1 MNDHPHRDI
10 ETLYRRGVAFWAGRD
25 LEQARAV
32 LEEAL
37 TVDTHAA
44 TNGWWF
50 AASRALAQI
59 ALEQDDLDG
68 AERHLARLPGH
79 GVGDAQQTALR
90 ARHLFLSGETE
101 SAAIEVSIAVTLLA
115 TDDDRDTGTLMNGAI
130 ALMWCGEVL
139 VDLGYGVDAARLAAQ
154 ARQRIA
160 DAEVDDPVVDAGLAM
175 VEAGAARLT
184 GDAATATAT
193 LAAIDRTLSPDL
205 GVQVKVET
213 ARLAWAD
220 GDREAARARYGSAIA
235 ECQSRSFPALVR
247 LLRSEVETGPAP
259 LRSDPYGVEDWAARS
274 LDRALADHRP
284 YGVVARLVMDRPLDY
299 YRDLEQQVGALLGA
313 NPHLGSVDGT
323 GSDGDVWELFLEGD
337 DPHALWEAVAPLVTA
352 VAGQGSRVDIRGDD
366 DVARFPLS

>member
-1 MNDHPHRDI
+1 MKHQADHEI

-25 LEQARAV
+25 LVQARDA
-32 LEEAL
+32 LEAAL
-37 TVDTHAA
+37 VAHTDTA
-44 TNGWWF
+44 TDGWWF

-90 ARHLFLSGETE
+90 ARHLFLSGDPD

-115 TDDDRDTGTLMNGAI
+115 TDDDRDARTLMNGAI

-139 VDLGYGVDAARLAAQ
+139 VDLGYGVDAARLATR

-160 DAEVDDPVVDAGLAM
+160 DAGAEDPVLEAGLAM

-184 GDAATATAT
+184 GDVAAATAI
-193 LAAIDRTLSPDL
+193 LAAIDRSLSPEL

-220 GDREAARARYGSAIA
+220 GDREAVRARYASAIA
-235 ECQSRSFPALVR
+235 ECESRSFSALVR
-247 LLRSEVETGPAP
+247 LLGYEIETGPAS
-259 LRSDPYGVEDWAARS
+259 LRSDPDRVEEWASRS
-274 LDRALADHRP
+274 LERELADHRP
-284 YGVVARLVMDRPLDY
+284 NGVVARLVMDRPLDY

-323 GSDGDVWELFLEGD
+323 GSDGQVWELFLEGE

-352 VAGQGSRVDIRGDD
+352 VAGQGSRVDIRGED

>member
-1 MNDHPHRDI
+1 MNDQAHSDI

-25 LEQARAV
+25 LAQADV
-32 LEEAL
+32 AL
-37 TVDTHAA
+37 QAALAAHAGPDDD
-44 TNGWWF
+44 GWWF

-59 ALEQDDLDG
+59 ALEKDDLDG
-68 AERHLARLPGH
+68 AARHLARLPGH

-90 ARHLFLSGETE
+90 ARHLFLSGDPD

-139 VDLGYGVDAARLAAQ
+139 VDLGYGEDAARLAAL
-154 ARQRIA
+154 ARGRIT
-160 DAEVDDPVVDAGLAM
+160 DAGVEDPVIDAGLAM

-184 GDAATATAT
+184 GDVAAATAT
-193 LAAIDRTLSPDL
+193 LAAIDRSLSPEL

-220 GDREAARARYGSAIA
+220 GDREAARARYASAIA
-235 ECQSRSFPALVR
+235 ECETRSYPALAR
-247 LLRSEVETGPAP
+247 LLGSEAETGPAS
-259 LRSDPYGVEDWAARS
+259 LRSDPDGVEDWAARS
-274 LDRALADHRP
+274 LDRELADHPP

-323 GSDGDVWELFLEGD
+323 GSDGQVWELFLEGD

-352 VAGQGSRVDIRGDD
+352 VAGQGSRVDIRGGD